1 MEILKDRRFE
11 NLSDMKHEPRKFGW
25 RKLLLFLIYAKLL
38 PYTIS
43 DGESQTP
50 LLRFLLRGGG
60 GSAHRIGLYKMRMAC
75 LRTICNWPLQRR
87 ALW

>member
-60 GSAHRIGLYKMRMAC
+60 GRVCTQDRSLQNAHGMLADH
-75 LRTICNWPLQRR
+75 L
-87 ALW
+87 